1 MGQNLL
7 ILVNS
12 EGTKPPQL
20 WQETCLIGGFYRGTC
35 EMNAR
40 FPEHASLLRDL
51 RHSESIKRRPCLS
64 VVVPCVNQEEVL
76 PAANRR
82 LHGVLDGIHMDFE
95 IVYVDDGSTD
105 STPDILREF
114 QVFDSR
120 VRVVR
125 LSKGFGREIALVAG
139 LEHASGDA
147 VAFTDAALKNPPEI
161 ISEFVKRWQEGFDVV
176 LGDRTH
182 RVSPAPRHSGWGK
195 AWQRLRDHF
204 LDSGMS
210 LDAGHVHLMDRKAVD
225 ALLSR
230 PDRRR
235 FVQEVANLSGF
246 SRTIL
251 RYEGAPGSASH
262 KLWKAL
268 RIIREGLVAVS
279 VVPLR
284 LAIWVGFLCAAL
296 SMVGIL
302 AVAFGKVFNAGL
314 IKGWTSGM
322 IAVLFIGGVQLI
334 CLGAIG
340 EYIRRLYDE
349 SKRHS
354 GYSVREK
361 AGFEPPR
368 RPTAFDVYTGIAG
381 NTH

>member
-1 MGQNLL
+1 
-7 ILVNS
+7 
-12 EGTKPPQL
+12 
-20 WQETCLIGGFYRGTC
+20 
-35 EMNAR
+35 MNAR
-40 FPEHASLLRDL
+40 FPGHPGLLRDP
-51 RHSESIKRRPCLS
+51 RHGEPDKRRARLS
-64 VVVPCVNQEEVL
+64 IVVPCANQEEML
-76 PAANRR
+76 PAVNRR
-82 LHGVLDGIHMDFE
+82 LHGALDGIHMDFE

-120 VRVVR
+120 IRVVR
-125 LSKGFGREIALVAG
+125 LSKSFGRQTALMAG

-147 VAFTDAALKNPPEI
+147 VAFTDAGLKNPPEI
-161 ISEFVKRWQEGFDVV
+161 ISGFVKRWQEGFDVV

-182 RVSPAPRHSGWGK
+182 RISSAPMPSALGK

-204 LDSGMS
+204 LDNGMS
-210 LDAGHVHLMDRKAVD
+210 LDAGNVHLMDRKAVD
-225 ALLSR
+225 ILLSR
-230 PDRRR
+230 PDRTR
-235 FVQEVANLSGF
+235 FVRQMVNLSGF
-246 SRTIL
+246 SRTVL
-251 RYEGAPGSASH
+251 RYEGAPGSASQRLL
-262 KLWKAL
+262 KVL
-268 RIIREGLVAVS
+268 RIVREGLVAIS

-284 LAIWVGFLCAAL
+284 LAIWVGFLCSVL

-302 AVAFGKVFNAGL
+302 TLVFGRAFNIGI

-349 SKRHS
+349 TKRHS